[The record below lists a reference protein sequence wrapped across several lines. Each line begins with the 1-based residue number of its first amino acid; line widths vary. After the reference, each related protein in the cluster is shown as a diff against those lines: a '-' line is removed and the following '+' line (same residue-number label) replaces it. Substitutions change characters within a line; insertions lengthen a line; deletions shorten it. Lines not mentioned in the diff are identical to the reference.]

1 MIIVQQIVKLNHAIL
16 AVNVKVGNYL
26 GFTKIKHVQNY
37 NNGFY
42 IIKSKFTNLVLKI
55 VHVMVG
61 ILLILIIIV
70 NVLLS
75 VEMDLNKDFNNVMI
89 IILYKMTGVI

>member
-1 MIIVQQIVKLNHAIL
+1 MIIVQQIVKLNHVIL

-42 IIKSKFTNLVLKI
+42 IIKSKFTNLVL
-55 VHVMVG
+55 
-61 ILLILIIIV
+61 
-70 NVLLS
+70 
-75 VEMDLNKDFNNVMI
+75 
-89 IILYKMTGVI
+89 